1 MTQVATRRL
10 CWSALRIEP
19 ARFEVADEKSHA
31 LSHIPF
37 RPHQTR
43 PTPLDGNS
51 LRFKS
56 IPTPRDHSDGLQPPH
71 NPSVVGSIPTGPT
84 MSRILFQGT
93 DLRGSKQAEIPPQ
106 QRVGTPRSSLSLLC
120 LVGPTVIL
128 LQGLRSMHLGN
139 GLLISLK
146 SQYPTL
152 FPTPLSQV
160 GFLWIE

>member
-1 MTQVATRRL
+1 MVRWGLSPSFNRAVAQWLEQGT
-10 CWSALRIEP
+10 
-19 ARFEVADEKSHA
+19 
-31 LSHIPF
+31 
-37 RPHQTR
+37 
-43 PTPLDGNS
+43 
-51 LRFKS
+51 
-56 IPTPRDHSDGLQPPH
+56 H

-84 MSRILFQGT
+84 MSRIRFQGT

-146 SQYPTL
+146 SQSPTL

-160 GFLWIE
+160 GFLWIEIRERCCRFDLESYRRR